1 MTAWTA
7 STTTEPIR
15 AGWKAAAKCEGADPR
30 ILAYAEGVLSGEIRA
45 GKKVKSSCTI
55 FLDDLEKPLSPAFPW
70 KFDPES
76 ASRPI
81 RFIEK
86 WMRPGGDYDR
96 MELMPWQCYV
106 LGNIFGWID
115 PETGHRRY
123 RRALI
128 VVGSGNG
135 KTPLV
140 AGMALYG
147 VSQGGARNPEVHVYA
162 NSLDQAEVLIRDCQ
176 SMVEESQALKS
187 KFKPLA
193 KGLNYYQ
200 RGWQGRGRLPVP
212 DGVIRHH
219 SANAR
224 NQDGQRPTMA
234 IFDEVHEMRS
244 YDMVVQMRRSLAK
257 ASDPLEV
264 MITTMG
270 RVLDGVLVSEY
281 RLADERLKGIGDPI
295 TAERFFPFIC
305 EVDEEDEPEDESCW
319 IKANPSLG
327 KLLHIE
333 DLRKDWADSKKVPA
347 LRSDFLTKR
356 LDIFTKVDEAS
367 FLDWDLVQR
376 NQDVIDLETVKGRE
390 AFGGFDISVSGDH
403 CSVCLEIPLDDG
415 RLLVL
420 PHTFVPRAV
429 AERDAE
435 RLDYYSHAMA
445 GRLTIV
451 EGEYIRQELLIDWFE
466 KMAEIWDIR
475 CIGYDPANAT
485 LLVRALSSW
494 RGEGK
499 PVFTCDAVRQG
510 ALTLNAPMKDLRER
524 FIDGKIVHNQ
534 NRLFEWYLNNVK
546 LRKDYTT
553 RDNENW
559 VPQKLDKYRKID
571 AFMAFLDA
579 HTAWMRRCPALG
591 MAAPEPVIEFYRL

>member
-1 MTAWTA
+1 MQTAQTI
-7 STTTEPIR
+7 STTIDP
-15 AGWKAAAKCEGADPR
+15 GWVARSRLQGADPR
-30 ILAYAEGVLSGEIRA
+30 IGQYALDVLSGAVKA
-45 GKKVKSSCTI
+45 GKKVKRSCEL
-55 FLDDLEKPLSPAFPW
+55 FLQDLDRIGRPGFRW
-70 KFDPES
+70 TFDPEL
-76 ASRPI
+76 ASKPI
-81 RFIEK
+81 RFMEK
-86 WMRPGGDYDR
+86 FMRPTGDYDR
-96 MELMPWQCYV
+96 MDLLPWQCYA

-115 PETGHRRY
+115 PVTGLRRY

-147 VSQGGARNPEVHVYA
+147 VSQDGARDPEVHVYA
-162 NSLDQAEVLIRDCQ
+162 NSEAQAKILVGDCQ
-176 SMVEESQALKS
+176 AMVESSPALKNR
-187 KFKPLA
+187 FKA
-193 KGLNYYQ
+193 IGAGLNYYQ
-200 RGWQGRGRLPVP
+200 AGWIKKGRLPVP
-212 DGVIRHH
+212 DGKIRHH
-219 SANAR
+219 SSDAR
-224 NQDGQRPTMA
+224 KQDGLRPTMA

-244 YDMVVQMRRSLAK
+244 YDLVTQMRRSLIKRAN
-257 ASDPLEV
+257 SLEI

-281 RLADERLKGIGDPI
+281 RLADEKLKGIGDPTVI
-295 TAERFFPFIC
+295 DRFFPLIF
-305 EVDEEDEPEDESCW
+305 EVDEEDDPADPETW
-319 IKANPSLG
+319 VKANPSMG
-327 KLLHIE
+327 VLLKKE
-333 DLRKDWADSKKVPA
+333 DLMADWIAAQKVPA

-376 NQDVIDLETVKGRE
+376 NQDVIDLETVRGRE

-403 CSVCLEIPLDDG
+403 CSVCLEVPLDDG

-420 PHTFVPRAV
+420 PHTFVPRSV

-435 RLDYYSHAMA
+435 RLDYYSHAMT
-445 GRLTIV
+445 GSLTIID
-451 EGEYIRQELLIDWFE
+451 GEYIRQELLIEWFE
-466 KMAEIWDIR
+466 RMAETYDIR

-494 RGEGK
+494 RGEGH

-524 FIDGKIVHNQ
+524 FIDGKIVHNR

-546 LRKDYTT
+546 LRKDFST

-591 MAAPEPVIEFYRL
+591 MKAPEPEIEFYKL